1 MSGKQSDF
9 DLDFRKGREGEL
21 YVEDVVNQIGTSTI
35 EVKRD
40 LKWLQTGNVYI
51 ETECFYQT
59 SGRWEPSGLSVT
71 KADFW
76 AFVLERAVLVVP
88 TNDLRRVVEA
98 EGTPIETDI
107 EPNPSRGY
115 LIRPEYLFRMYR
127 LTAGGKND

>member
-1 MSGKQSDF
+1 MSNKQSDF

-21 YVEDVVNQIGTSTI
+21 YVEGIVGQIGTSTI

-59 SGRWEPSGLSVT
+59 SGQWEPSGLSVT

-76 AFVLERAVLVVP
+76 ALVLERAVLIVP
-88 TNDLRRVVEA
+88 TYDLRRVVEA
-98 EGTPIETDI
+98 EGTPIETTI

-127 LTAGGKND
+127 LTSGGQNG

>member
-1 MSGKQSDF
+1 VSGKQSDF

-21 YVEDVVNQIGTSTI
+21 YVEDIVGKIGTGTV

-40 LKWLQTGNVYI
+40 MKWLQTGNVYI

-59 SGRWEPSGLSVT
+59 SGRWELSGLSVT

-76 AFVLERAVLVVP
+76 AFVLERAVLIVP
-88 TNDLRRVVEA
+88 TNDLRKVVEA
-98 EGTPIETDI
+98 EGTPIETTI

-115 LIRPEYLFRMYR
+115 LIRPEFIFRMYR
-127 LTAGGKND
+127 FTGGYNG